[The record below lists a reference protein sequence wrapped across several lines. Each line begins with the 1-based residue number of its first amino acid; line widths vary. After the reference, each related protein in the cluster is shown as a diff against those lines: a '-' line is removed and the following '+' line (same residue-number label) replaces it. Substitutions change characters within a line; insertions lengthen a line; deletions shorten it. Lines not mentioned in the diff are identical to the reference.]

1 MVAFP
6 ATPAWVATQHK
17 AFLRWTNS
25 HLESRGITSVQNLHS
40 DFSDGVKL
48 IQLLEIIGN
57 ESLGRY
63 AARPKLRVQK
73 AENVIVALEYIR
85 RRGIQLYN
93 IGAEDIVDGNV
104 KLILGLL
111 WTLIL
116 NFSISE
122 IKYVAMIWVSLRVG
136 GC

>member
-1 MVAFP
+1 MAP
-6 ATPAWVATQHK
+6 PIPAWVATQNK

-25 HLESRGITSVQNLHS
+25 HLEPHSISPVTSFET

-48 IQLLEIIGN
+48 IQLLEIIGDDN
-57 ESLGRY
+57 LGRY
-63 AARPKLRVQK
+63 ATRPKLRVQK
-73 AENVIVALEYIR
+73 AENVIIALEYIK

-93 IGAEDIVDGNV
+93 IGAEDIVDGNI

-122 IKYVAMIWVSLRVG
+122 IKYVVHSSL
-136 GC
+136 